1 MATDENQ
8 KKSRSKEIKSKYEM
22 WKPNQKVLI
31 LEKDITLS
39 SEFGFLFF
47 VSLAGFD
54 LSRQLCWRK
63 IKFKRFRDSRAWRR
77 KRLDFSCS
85 NSHWTSDWSLSAACW
100 WADDDQVSVTTGR
113 AAGVDDAG
121 GGCSRGTFSAA
132 LAREPKLA
140 LSSEE
145 NMPCVF
151 LARPLA
157 FSSAQHY
164 GSRSH
169 ASDKKLRL
177 SPTLGKET
185 WLELF
190 QLLFQTISV
199 GSQPD
204 RYDKWIQ
211 RLWAALILARPLT
224 LRQMDD
230 F

>member
-22 WKPNQKVLI
+22 QKPNQKFLI

-54 LSRQLCWRK
+54 LRRQLCWRK

-121 GGCSRGTFSAA
+121 RSLQLWHFFSSSIVF
-132 LAREPKLA
+132 LRENQNWQRR

-145 NMPCVF
+145 NMPCVL

-169 ASDKKLRL
+169 ASDKKTPAVTNSWQRNLIGAFPITVPDNVR
-177 SPTLGKET
+177 
-185 WLELF
+185 WLA
-190 QLLFQTISV
+190 I
-199 GSQPD
+199 
-204 RYDKWIQ
+204 R
-211 RLWAALILARPLT
+211 
-224 LRQMDD
+224 
-230 F
+230 